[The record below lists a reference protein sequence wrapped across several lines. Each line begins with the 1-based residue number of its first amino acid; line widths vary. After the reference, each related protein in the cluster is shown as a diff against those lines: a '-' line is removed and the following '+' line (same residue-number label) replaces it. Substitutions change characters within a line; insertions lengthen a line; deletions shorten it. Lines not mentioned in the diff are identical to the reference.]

1 MTNFKDISFYIG
13 RKGTLIKF
21 KLSESLLCSESF
33 QNESEVRRV
42 EGL

>member
-1 MTNFKDISFYIG
+1 MTISKDISFYIG

-21 KLSESLLCSESF
+21 KLSESLPCSESF

-42 EGL
+42 EQL